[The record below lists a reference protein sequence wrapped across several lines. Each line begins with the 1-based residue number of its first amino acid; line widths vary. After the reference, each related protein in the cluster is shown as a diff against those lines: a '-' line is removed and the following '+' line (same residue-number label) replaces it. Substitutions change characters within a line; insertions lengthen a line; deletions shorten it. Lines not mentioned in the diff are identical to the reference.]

1 MKALFARARRRLS
14 GRHALVF
21 AIALA
26 VYTPAFWWG
35 APYATAADR
44 ADAWGVDEE
53 PPMGP
58 LAQLHDIF
66 NPNPT
71 QNPNLGYPMLH
82 PFMVIGSYTPYIS
95 WLFAT
100 GGLETPTVAFP
111 HGFKDP
117 VRALRVLTLISHAL
131 SVLLAAGII
140 VAAYEIG
147 RTLFDERSGLWAA
160 ALVLTT
166 YPMFYYARTSNVD
179 VPVLFFTALAFI
191 PFAKSIMGGVTVARG
206 AWFGALAGLALATK
220 EPAFASFL
228 GIPVALLVLP
238 SPVDGTAAW
247 KSAQVWRGAGVAVLL
262 AIVAYAIG
270 SGMVIDPNRYWA
282 HVAFVRERS
291 GDLAAGAVAFAEYFD
306 RTADGHLR
314 LGSRLLGYLRD
325 SMTLPGLVLGAAGFI
340 AALRSARRPAWFSV
354 TAITYM
360 AILFWFA
367 RAAQLRYVMPAAFT
381 IAIFAGYAAS
391 RSAGLLALAG
401 RVAGAAAVLIG
412 VLRGVD
418 LTYAMLVD
426 SRYDAAAWLRRT
438 ARVGDRIEYF
448 GSSLKNPP
456 MESGVISARAIRFR
470 GGNIQPDTSANAVQ
484 EIFEGWRTRAPRF
497 VMLTPDYTSRPGE
510 PFAASCPPEVYR
522 QLRSGALGYSLAA
535 EFQRPALMPWI
546 RRPLLDYPVVNP
558 PILIFERAG

>member
-228 GIPVALLVLP
+228 GIPVALLILP

-325 SMTLPGLVLGAAGFI
+325 STTLPGLVLGAAGFI

-391 RSAGLLALAG
+391 RSVGLLALAG

-412 VLRGVD
+412 LLRGVD